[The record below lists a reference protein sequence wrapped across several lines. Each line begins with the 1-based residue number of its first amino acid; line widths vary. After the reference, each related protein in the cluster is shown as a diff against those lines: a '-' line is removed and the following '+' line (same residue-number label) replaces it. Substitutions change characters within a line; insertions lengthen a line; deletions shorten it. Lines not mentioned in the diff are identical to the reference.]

1 METKI
6 DLGNLK
12 KENIVNIA
20 DRLGVLSEDSG
31 DVFLWFYDTFSAP
44 TLKTFSNE
52 ENAKEYG
59 ILRNEFYMRRG
70 LIERDEPKNYIIGSE
85 KDYQNAV
92 KAWQRRKKN
101 EEVRKYREHVD
112 KLVDRSNKEIIAMEA
127 LKAVCR
133 TFDGKVVNK
142 RFLDAAKKATG
153 FYCSFYEGCLELSA
167 INSYGEYAPGITF
180 YGSWNSQKGKEW
192 KWFTGDRMEA
202 AEAIGVI
209 DGYILD
215 KRQDIAKYKDSIKH
229 YAKYVD
235 QARKIEASVKEL
247 IKTDCMI
254 MNWAREHD
262 LQKHPLFSNIWGCW

>member
-1 METKI
+1 MKTKI
-6 DLGNLK
+6 DLNNLEN
-12 KENIVNIA
+12 ENISKIA
-20 DRLGVLSEDSG
+20 DRLCDLIDAPG
-31 DVFLWFYDTFSAP
+31 DVFLWTGDSISTKKPGRFS
-44 TLKTFSNE
+44 SV

-59 ILRNEFYMRRG
+59 ILKNEYYMRRG
-70 LIERDEPKNYIIGSE
+70 IVKRDEPIAYIIGTE
-85 KDYQNAV
+85 KDYQKAV

-133 TFDGKVVNK
+133 TFDSKVVNK

-180 YGSWNSQKGKEW
+180 YGSGNSQKGKEW
-192 KWFTGDRMEA
+192 EWFTGDRMNA

-215 KRQDIAKYKDSIKH
+215 KSQDIAKYKDSIKL

-235 QARKIEASVKEL
+235 QVRKIEASVHEL
-247 IKTDCMI
+247 VKTDGTI
-254 MNWAREHD
+254 RIWAREHD
-262 LQKHPLFSNIWGCW
+262 LKKYPLFSHIWIC

>member
-1 METKI
+1 MNTKI
-6 DLGNLK
+6 DLNNLEN
-12 KENIVNIA
+12 ENIVNIA

-31 DVFLWFYDTFSAP
+31 DVFLWFCDTLSAP
-44 TLKTFSNE
+44 TSKTFSSK

-70 LIERDEPKNYIIGSE
+70 MINRDKPINYIIGSE

-112 KLVDRSNKEIIAMEA
+112 KLVERKNKEIIALKA
-127 LKAVCR
+127 LKDVCS
-133 TFDGKVVNK
+133 TFDGKVINK
-142 RFLDAAKKATG
+142 RFLDAAKEATG
-153 FYCSFYEGCLELSA
+153 FSCSFYEGCLELSA

-180 YGSWNSQKGKEW
+180 YGSWGSQKGKEW

-202 AEAIGVI
+202 EKALGVI
-209 DGYILD
+209 DGYIWD
-215 KRQDIAKYKDSIKH
+215 KRQDIARYKDSIKH

-235 QARKIEASVKEL
+235 QVRKIQSSIRKLQE
-247 IKTDCMI
+247 TDYTI
-254 MNWAREHD
+254 RSWAREHD
-262 LQKHPLFSNIWGCW
+262 LERHPLFGQIWIY

>member
-1 METKI
+1 MEAKI
-6 DLGNLK
+6 DFENLAN
-12 KENIVNIA
+12 ENIVKIA
-20 DRLGVLSEDSG
+20 DRLGDLAEDSG
-31 DVFLWFYDTFSAP
+31 DVFLWTGDLVSVAKPERFS
-44 TLKTFSNE
+44 SE

-59 ILRNEFYMRRG
+59 ILNNEFYMRCG
-70 LIERDEPKNYIIGSE
+70 MIKRDEPITYIIGSE
-85 KDYQNAV
+85 KDYKNAV

-133 TFDGKVVNK
+133 TFDSKVVNK

-192 KWFTGDRMEA
+192 EWFTGDRMNA

-215 KRQDIAKYKDSIKH
+215 KSQDIAKYKDSIKH

-235 QARKIEASVKEL
+235 QVRKIEASVHEL
-247 IKTDCMI
+247 VKTDGTI
-254 MNWAREHD
+254 RIWAREHD
-262 LQKHPLFSNIWGCW
+262 LKKYPLFSHIWIC

>member
-6 DLGNLK
+6 DLNNLE

-31 DVFLWFYDTFSAP
+31 DVFLWFYDTLSAP
-44 TLKTFSNE
+44 TSKTFSSE

-85 KDYQNAV
+85 KDYRNAV

-112 KLVDRSNKEIIAMEA
+112 KLVDRTNKEIIALKA
-127 LKAVCR
+127 LKDVCS
-133 TFDGKVVNK
+133 TFDGKVINK
-142 RFLDAAKKATG
+142 RFLDAAKAATG
-153 FYCSFYEGCLELSA
+153 FSCCFYESCLELGYVH
-167 INSYGEYAPGITF
+167 SYGEYAPGF
-180 YGSWNSQKGKEW
+180 VLYGSWGSQKGKEW
-192 KWFTGDRMEA
+192 EWFTGDRMEA
-202 AEAIGVI
+202 EKALGVI
-209 DGYILD
+209 DGYIWD
-215 KRQDIAKYKDSIKH
+215 KRQDIARYKDSIKH

-235 QARKIEASVKEL
+235 QVRKIQSSIRKLLETNDT
-247 IKTDCMI
+247 IR
-254 MNWAREHD
+254 NWAREHD
-262 LQKHPLFSNIWGCW
+262 LERHPLFSHIWA

>member
-6 DLGNLK
+6 DLNNLE

-31 DVFLWFYDTFSAP
+31 DVFLWFYDTLSAP
-44 TLKTFSNE
+44 TSKTFSSE

-85 KDYQNAV
+85 KDYRNAV

-112 KLVDRSNKEIIAMEA
+112 KLVDRTNKEIIALKA
-127 LKAVCR
+127 LKDVCS
-133 TFDGKVVNK
+133 TFDGKVINK
-142 RFLDAAKKATG
+142 RFLDAAKAATG
-153 FYCSFYEGCLELSA
+153 FNCSFCEDCLFMFA
-167 INSYGEYAPGITF
+167 INSYGEYAPGVTLYPTSCSKI
-180 YGSWNSQKGKEW
+180 YKAWEW
-192 KWFTGDRMEA
+192 TTGDRMEA
-202 AEAIGVI
+202 EKALGVI

-215 KRQDIAKYKDSIKH
+215 KRQDIAKYKESTKH
-229 YAKYVD
+229 YAKYVE
-235 QARKIEASVKEL
+235 QVRKIEAAFHEL
-247 IKTDCMI
+247 AKTDGTI
-254 MNWAREHD
+254 KSWAREHD
-262 LQKHPLFSNIWGCW
+262 LEKYPLTSHIWGC